1 MKRVIFLW
9 VGLLPLSMP
18 MDAGAGGDKLKQPA
32 SHNHAVG
39 HAGKRKA
46 PEIMLKNSTEKLS
59 YAFGM
64 QVADSLKQGHMKI
77 DVEHFML
84 GFRDSVEGKK
94 LLLSPKKAK
103 KFRDRF
109 YKKKRQLLAEKNL
122 AQARKFLTENR
133 NGKGVARTSSGL
145 QYLVLRKGYGMHPGS
160 SGIVRVQYSG
170 RLMDGSEF
178 YSTYKRGRSVVL
190 PVDNVIRGLGEAFKL
205 MTVGSR
211 YRFFIPPELAYGERG
226 SGKKIEPNVALI
238 YDIELLAIE
247 SPRFKR

>member
-1 MKRVIFLW
+1 MSSDRQFKEMRTMKRVIFLW

-46 PEIMLKNSTEKLS
+46 PEIILKNSTEKLS

-77 DVEHFML
+77 DVEYFML
-84 GFRDSVEGKK
+84 GFRDSVEAKK

-109 YKKKRQLLAEKNL
+109 YKKKRQ
-122 AQARKFLTENR
+122 
-133 NGKGVARTSSGL
+133 
-145 QYLVLRKGYGMHPGS
+145 
-160 SGIVRVQYSG
+160 
-170 RLMDGSEF
+170 
-178 YSTYKRGRSVVL
+178 
-190 PVDNVIRGLGEAFKL
+190 L